1 MGEKLLPLS
10 MQELCAHALELERD
24 AGARFREY
32 AKRMRELG
40 SERVAREFDAMVL
53 EQETETRALQAAAG
67 NHPPAELTPWEHA
80 WRRTYLPDGLDGQP
94 RAVPADAREALE
106 YAALAKRRAERF
118 YRDVAD
124 HTVNDIVRSCAD
136 EMAAAERRQI
146 LRIEMLLAWVSGESG
161 PPAASWDGDA
171 RLSR

>member
-1 MGEKLLPLS
+1 

-40 SERVAREFDAMVL
+40 SERIAREFDAMCL

-67 NHPPAELTPWEHA
+67 PQPAAELSPWEHA
-80 WRRTYLPDGLDGQP
+80 WRLTYLPDGLDEQP
-94 RAVPADAREALE
+94 RAVPRDAREALHL
-106 YAALAKRRAERF
+106 AALAKRRAEQF

-124 HTVNDIVRSCAD
+124 HTHNDIVRSCAE

-146 LRIEMLLAWVSGESG
+146 LRIEMLLGWESG
-161 PPAASWDGDA
+161 PVSASGDGDTQL
-171 RLSR
+171 RR